1 MKNIN
6 NYLNKIKNGIENLD
20 IYKLQKIED
29 VIFNKIKKKKKF
41 LFAVMVALPQ
51 SQIIFY
57 VILTKV

>member
-29 VIFNKIKKKKKF
+29 VIFNKIKKKKN
-41 LFAVMVALPQ
+41 
-51 SQIIFY
+51 FY
-57 VILTKV
+57 LR